1 MSEKRPDQQ
10 QSTEIDALRAEIA
23 ELRRLNEDLHRLA
36 ADPVLDSRL
45 AAIIESSDDAIIS
58 KTLEGIIEKA
68 QFDLSFEINT
78 EKEEDGNST
87 LAVQFSGGDEELLK
101 DKKGQMLDAFQLFL
115 KRVIQHNFPEDKT
128 NITVD
133 CDGYRDES
141 ANALIERAENLKQI
155 CIEQGKS
162 VYYRAL
168 PPKDRKVVHQYL
180 AKDTRIKSRS
190 LGDGLYKKIK
200 IYPAKG
206 SAQAAGGN
214 EELSND

>member
-1 MSEKRPDQQ
+1 MGFFSKLFGGKSKSANSEVESLV
-10 QSTEIDALRAEIA
+10 QS
-23 ELRRLNEDLHRLA
+23 
-36 ADPVLDSRL
+36 
-45 AAIIESSDDAIIS
+45 
-58 KTLEGIIEKA
+58 TLEGIIEKA
-68 QFDLSFEINT
+68 QFDLSFEIT
-78 EKEEDGNST
+78 SSKEDDGGAVLS
-87 LAVQFSGGDEELLK
+87 VQFSGGDEELLK
-101 DKKGQMLDAFQLFL
+101 DKKGQMLDAFQLLL

-133 CDGYRDES
+133 CGGYRDETES
-141 ANALIERAENLKQI
+141 ALIERAENLKAI

-180 AKDTRIKSRS
+180 AKDPRIKSRS

-206 SAQAAGGN
+206 GNSAQGN
-214 EELSND
+214 NAEEAHHD

>member
-1 MSEKRPDQQ
+1 MGFFSKLFGGKSKSANSEVETLVQ
-10 QSTEIDALRAEIA
+10 T
-23 ELRRLNEDLHRLA
+23 
-36 ADPVLDSRL
+36 
-45 AAIIESSDDAIIS
+45 
-58 KTLEGIIEKA
+58 TLEGIIEKA
-68 QFDLSFEINT
+68 QFDLSFEIT
-78 EKEEDGNST
+78 SEKEEEGGAI
-87 LAVQFSGGDEELLK
+87 LAIQFSGGDEEMLK

-115 KRVIQHNFPEDKT
+115 KRVVQHNFPEDKT

-133 CDGYRDES
+133 CGGYRDES
-141 ANALIERAENLKQI
+141 ANALIERAENLKAI

-180 AKDTRIKSRS
+180 AKDPRIKSRS

-206 SAQAAGGN
+206 GNGSAGGA
-214 EELSND
+214 EDAHHE

>member
-1 MSEKRPDQQ
+1 MGFFRKLFGGKSKSANSEV
-10 QSTEIDALRAEIA
+10 EAL
-23 ELRRLNEDLHRLA
+23 
-36 ADPVLDSRL
+36 VQ
-45 AAIIESSDDAIIS
+45 
-58 KTLEGIIEKA
+58 KTLEGIVEKA
-68 QFDLSFEINT
+68 QFDLTFEVRT
-78 EKEEDGNST
+78 DKEDNGSETIFVEFNG
-87 LAVQFSGGDEELLK
+87 ADEEILK

-128 NITVD
+128 NVSVD
-133 CDGYRDES
+133 CGGYRDET
-141 ANALIERAENLKQI
+141 ANALIERAENLKAI

-180 AKDTRIKSRS
+180 AKDPRVKSRS

-206 SAQAAGGN
+206 SSN
-214 EELSND
+214 TSEELTSND

>member
-1 MSEKRPDQQ
+1 MGFFSKLFGGKSKSANSEV
-10 QSTEIDALRAEIA
+10 
-23 ELRRLNEDLHRLA
+23 EDL
-36 ADPVLDSRL
+36 VQ
-45 AAIIESSDDAIIS
+45 

-68 QFDLSFEINT
+68 QFELNFEITT
-78 EKEEDGNST
+78 ESDDDGSST
-87 LAVQFSGGDEELLK
+87 LSVEFNGADEEMLK

-133 CDGYRDES
+133 CGGYRDES
-141 ANALIERAENLKQI
+141 ANALIERAENLKTI

-180 AKDTRIKSRS
+180 AKDPRVKSRS

-200 IYPAKG
+200 IYPAKSANAG
-206 SAQAAGGN
+206 SASADEATV
-214 EELSND
+214 ND